1 MFFQDNS
8 NENEDLIK
16 VCALLI
22 HAAKIDENFS
32 LEEEKI
38 IEQTLLKFKAKSD
51 DLKKIITKAK
61 EIEENSNQILSF
73 TREVKNMS
81 EVNKVKII
89 EALWQIIYSN
99 NQADIYEMNNQ
110 INAVNTM
117 SQILSTYGLNLPFN
131 RQQESDADKTGLR
144 LMAEAGFNPFASLSL
159 WKKMQEDSNRPN
171 LEFVSSHPSSENRI
185 KGLSSQLSE
194 ALQLYNAV
202 ERKPRCTF

>member
-1 MFFQDNS
+1 MFFQDN
-8 NENEDLIK
+8 NDENEDLIK

-99 NQADIYEMNNQ
+99 NQADIYEMSLMRRLGGLLY
-110 INAVNTM
+110 IDSKTM
-117 SQILSTYGLNLPFN
+117 GDIKE
-131 RQQESDADKTGLR
+131 RV
-144 LMAEAGFNPFASLSL
+144 
-159 WKKMQEDSNRPN
+159 KKKN
-171 LEFVSSHPSSENRI
+171 LE
-185 KGLSSQLSE
+185 
-194 ALQLYNAV
+194 
-202 ERKPRCTF
+202 